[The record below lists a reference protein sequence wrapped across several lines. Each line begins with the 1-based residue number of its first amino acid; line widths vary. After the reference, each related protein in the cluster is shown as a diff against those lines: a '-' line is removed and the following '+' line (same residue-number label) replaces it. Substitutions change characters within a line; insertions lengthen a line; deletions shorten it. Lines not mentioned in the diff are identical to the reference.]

1 MSLNFQTIEKL
12 LKLRVSKNIARAEL
26 LALGISLVSDLII
39 GTINRT
45 GWTWANSNY
54 LGQRKGWGL

>member
-12 LKLRVSKNIARAEL
+12 LKLRVSENIARAEL

-45 GWTWANSNY
+45 Y
-54 LGQRKGWGL
+54 

>member
-12 LKLRVSKNIARAEL
+12 LKLRASKIIARAEL

-39 GTINRT
+39 GTINRID
-45 GWTWANSNY
+45 WTWANSNY
-54 LGQRKGWGL
+54 LGHRKGWGL